1 MKVIYHKTL
10 ANGWWNKLTFPQ
22 QMWNIG
28 SEVYRSL
35 QAKEKY
41 PERFEQAS
49 DRMLE
54 LFDLTLNNSNCTSS
68 QRKETARLREG
79 ICSYLRWENEYGLDS
94 DFLNK
99 YFFAFGMIAN
109 Q

>member
-1 MKVIYHKTL
+1 MKVIYHKEL
-10 ANGWWNKLTFPQ
+10 ATGRRYELSFAQ

-41 PERFEQAS
+41 PERFEQAT

-54 LFDLTLNNSNCTSS
+54 LFDLTLSNPKCTFP

-79 ICSYLRWENEYGLDS
+79 ICSYLRWKNEYGLDS

-99 YFFAFGMIAN
+99 YFLAFGMIAN

>member
-1 MKVIYHKTL
+1 MKIVYHKDL
-10 ANGWWNKLTFPQ
+10 ANGRWYKLTFAQ
-22 QMWNIG
+22 QMGNIG
-28 SEVYRSL
+28 SEIYRSL

-54 LFDLTLNNSNCTSS
+54 LFDLTLSNPKCTSS

-79 ICSYLRWENEYGLDS
+79 ICSYLWGENEYDLDPN
-94 DFLNK
+94 FLNK
-99 YFFAFGMIAN
+99 YFFAFGLIAN

>member
-1 MKVIYHKTL
+1 MKIIYHKEL
-10 ANGWWNKLTFPQ
+10 AKGKRFELSFAQ

-41 PERFEQAS
+41 PERFEQSAE
-49 DRMLE
+49 RMLE
-54 LFDLTLNNSNCTSS
+54 LFDLTLNDPKCTAA
-68 QRKETARLREG
+68 QRKEVARLREG
-79 ICSYLRWENEYGLDS
+79 ICSYFRWNNEYGVDP

-99 YFFAFGMIAN
+99 YFLAFGISAH

>member
-1 MKVIYHKTL
+1 MKIVYHKDL
-10 ANGWWNKLTFPQ
+10 ANWRWYKLTFAQ

-28 SEVYRSL
+28 SEIYRSL

-54 LFDLTLNNSNCTSS
+54 LFDLTLSNPKCTSS

-79 ICSYLRWENEYGLDS
+79 ICSYLWWENEYDLDPN
-94 DFLNK
+94 FLNK
-99 YFFAFGMIAN
+99 YFFAFGLIAN